1 MPLSAEAGHPGG
13 VAVADQL
20 VKPCRLLHIHCM
32 TVAGKFSTNTVKF
45 FARIERVP
53 QFVNQF
59 IVFVA
64 DAAVKIHEQ
73 AVAVVVNLKV
83 IARGLVKQHPAAA
96 EHFKITF
103 IDQSEK
109 LPRIDV
115 SDFKRL

>member
-1 MPLSAEAGHPGG
+1 MRSCSESADKIPPPFHVGRGTVTSEFC
-13 VAVADQL
+13 AD
-20 VKPCRLLHIHCM
+20 
-32 TVAGKFSTNTVKF
+32 TVKF

-64 DAAVKIHEQ
+64 DAAIKIHEQ